1 MIFKKACKLLAM
13 HIISRKI
20 YLQSEQHGFCN
31 WKMVPGS
38 NSLRSSV
45 DEMKTW
51 NYEFNMDSEDN
62 LFNMTSEDNWKLC
75 KPIFSQNICV
85 NCDSVSL
92 LISILSHG
100 CNVLWWSGWP
110 VVTLDAL
117 MLLCF
122 LSSLHLLLSIE
133 KWLPEPKLNS
143 FYSRSRFRNQLHEQ
157 NICLVYH
164 SKIKVYLLCL

>member
-20 YLQSEQHGFCN
+20 YFQSEQHGFCN
-31 WKMVPGS
+31 WKMVSGS

-45 DEMKTW
+45 DEIKTL
-51 NYEFNMDSEDN
+51 NYEFNMTSEDN

-92 LISILSHG
+92 LILILSHG
-100 CNVLWWSGWP
+100 CNVL
-110 VVTLDAL
+110 
-117 MLLCF
+117 
-122 LSSLHLLLSIE
+122 
-133 KWLPEPKLNS
+133 
-143 FYSRSRFRNQLHEQ
+143 
-157 NICLVYH
+157 
-164 SKIKVYLLCL
+164 

>member
-20 YLQSEQHGFCN
+20 YFQSERHGFCN

-85 NCDSVSL
+85 NCDSKF
-92 LISILSHG
+92 
-100 CNVLWWSGWP
+100 
-110 VVTLDAL
+110 L
-117 MLLCF
+117 MAAMSCDDLAG
-122 LSSLHLLLSIE
+122 
-133 KWLPEPKLNS
+133 
-143 FYSRSRFRNQLHEQ
+143 RS
-157 NICLVYH
+157 
-164 SKIKVYLLCL
+164 